1 MLVIF
6 DCDGVLVDSE
16 VLSAEVFAEC
26 LLQQYGIQVN
36 WDYSLEA
43 YRGKS
48 VADCISMITDELTQK
63 LDWSHMSQEERQQEG
78 MAFWRHIQLQTLVA
92 CEERLQPVAGVETVL
107 LALREQ
113 KIPFCV
119 ASNGKHEKMALTLV
133 KTNLMQYVR
142 GNVFSFED
150 VTRGKPAPDLF
161 LHAAKTMGVAP
172 QQAVVVED
180 SLTGIIA
187 ARAAG
192 MRALAYCPAGEDGK
206 PNSLLLEM
214 RSLGAECFFHMSEL
228 IPMLVDQSL
237 SPTLPLST
245 H

>member
-16 VLSAEVFAEC
+16 VLSSEVFAEC
-26 LLQQYGIQVN
+26 LAQKYAIRVS

-48 VADCISMITDELTQK
+48 VADCIDMITDELTQW
-63 LDWSHMSQEERQQEG
+63 LDWSHMSQAQRQQEG
-78 MAFWRHIQLQTLVA
+78 MAFWRYIQLQTLVA
-92 CEERLQPVAGVETVL
+92 CEERLQPVAGVEAVL
-107 LALREQ
+107 LALRERG
-113 KIPFCV
+113 IPFCV

-133 KTNLMQYVR
+133 KTNLLQYVR

-161 LHAAKTMGVAP
+161 LHAARTMGVAAE
-172 QQAVVVED
+172 QAVVVED
-180 SLTGIIA
+180 SLTGVIA

-206 PNSLLLEM
+206 PNSLLPEM
-214 RSLGAECFFHMSEL
+214 RRLGAECFFQMSEL
-228 IPMLVDQSL
+228 IPLLVDR
-237 SPTLPLST
+237 PLLASQ
-245 H
+245 

>member
-16 VLSAEVFAEC
+16 VLSSEVFAEC
-26 LLQQYGIQVN
+26 LAQKYAIEVS

-48 VADCISMITDELTQK
+48 VADCIGMITDELTQW
-63 LDWSHMSQEERQQEG
+63 LDWSHMSQAQRQQEG
-78 MAFWRHIQLQTLVA
+78 MAFWRYIQLQTLVA
-92 CEERLQPVAGVETVL
+92 CEQRLLPVAGIEAVL
-107 LALREQ
+107 LALRERG
-113 KIPFCV
+113 IPFCV
-119 ASNGKHEKMALTLV
+119 ASNGKHEKMALTLA
-133 KTNLMQYVR
+133 KTDLIQYVR

-180 SLTGIIA
+180 SLTGVIA

-192 MRALAYCPAGEDGK
+192 MRALAYCPAGDDGK
-206 PNSLLLEM
+206 PNSLLAEM
-214 RSLGAECFFHMSEL
+214 RSLGAECFFQMSEL
-228 IPMLVDQSL
+228 IPLLDDESL
-237 SPTLPLST
+237 LAVR
-245 H
+245 